1 MSEANQP
8 GGSRPV
14 QSRLPGTKSALPD
27 FGGLSESEQIEFLRD
42 VLLTA
47 DWSTDRDVLVRVA
60 EFVEEYPDRACLPI
74 SNEGSFGL
82 ATSSSLMRCGKP
94 RTTRMSRS
102 GRCAGPTA

>member
-8 GGSRPV
+8 VR
-14 QSRLPGTKSALPD
+14 SRLPGAKSALPD
-27 FGGLSESEQIEFLRD
+27 FGGLSESEQVEFLRD

-60 EFVEEYPDRACLPI
+60 EFVEEYPDRACLP
-74 SNEGSFGL
+74 SRPTGSFGL
-82 ATSSSLMRCGKP
+82 ATSSSLMRCGKL
-94 RTTRMSRS
+94 RTTRRPRMSRS

>member
-47 DWSTDRDVLVRVA
+47 DWSTDRDVLVRVLSSLRSTLIGL
-60 EFVEEYPDRACLPI
+60 VSR
-74 SNEGSFGL
+74 SRMTGSFGL
-82 ATSSSLMRCGKP
+82 VR
-94 RTTRMSRS
+94 RVR
-102 GRCAGPTA
+102 